1 MSGKEENNS
10 VLEYNIMYIYIMYRY
25 VPCIYIGIYVGI
37 DIYMIFSH
45 DRLGTN
51 ITEKTHHE
59 KNPFALHCIALHCIA
74 LHCIALYAGMPPGK
88 IKDSGA
94 MHEATGKTK
103 YISCCGI
110 HVCAGEKT
118 TGRFYSRGF
127 ALKY

>member
-1 MSGKEENNS
+1 MTGSGRISLRK
-10 VLEYNIMYIYIMYRY
+10 LIMK
-25 VPCIYIGIYVGI
+25 
-37 DIYMIFSH
+37 
-45 DRLGTN
+45 
-51 ITEKTHHE
+51 KTR
-59 KNPFALHCIALHCIA
+59 